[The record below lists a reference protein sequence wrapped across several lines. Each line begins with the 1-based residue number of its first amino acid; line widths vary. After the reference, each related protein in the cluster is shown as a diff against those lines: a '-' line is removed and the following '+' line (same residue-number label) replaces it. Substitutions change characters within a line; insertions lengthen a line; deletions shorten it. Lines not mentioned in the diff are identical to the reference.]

1 MKIESIRLR
10 NFKSFRDVEIKDI
23 PGFCVVVGAN
33 GTGKSTLFDV
43 FGFLKDALTNNVQT
57 ALNKR
62 GGFREV
68 HTRTAEGPIEV
79 EIKFR
84 FTTKIGDKTKR
95 PLATYTLAID
105 ETDGKP
111 YVKHEELSYKRGR
124 YGRPWKYLFFENGK
138 GEAVI
143 NEYDDVKDEADLERE
158 EQELKGNDIL
168 AIKGL
173 AQFRRYPAVSAL
185 GQMIENWH
193 VSDFH
198 ISSARSLPD
207 ADYAEHLSRE
217 GENLAL
223 VAQFLYENHRK
234 TFDRVL
240 AAMVK
245 RVPGI
250 SRVEAKTT
258 EEGRVLLKFQDGA
271 FQDPFLVRFVS
282 DGTVKMFAY
291 LVLLNDPN
299 PHPLL
304 CVEEP
309 ENQLYPSLLAE
320 LAEEFASYA
329 QADRQVFVSTHSPD
343 FLNAVELDN
352 VFWLVK
358 KDGFTQVKRAKDDE
372 QIAAFMKEGDQMGY
386 LWKEGFFKGADPQ

>member
-1 MKIESIRLR
+1 MKIEGIRLR
-10 NFKSFRDVEIKDI
+10 NFKSFRNVEIKDI
-23 PGFCVVVGAN
+23 PAFCVVVGAN
-33 GTGKSTLFDV
+33 GTGKSTLLDV
-43 FGFLKDALTNNVQT
+43 FSFLKDALTSNVQT

-62 GGFREV
+62 GGFKEV
-68 HTRTAEGPIEV
+68 HTRTTEGPIEV

-84 FTTKIGDKTKR
+84 FTATIGDKTKS

-105 ETDGKP
+105 ETGGKP
-111 YVKHEELSYKRGR
+111 SITREELSYRRGR
-124 YGRPWKYLFFENGK
+124 YGRPWRFLLFENGR
-138 GEAVI
+138 GETVI
-143 NEYDDVKDEADLERE
+143 NEYADVKDESELTRER
-158 EQELKGNDIL
+158 QELKGSDVL

-173 AQFRRYPAVSAL
+173 AQFRRYSAVGAL

-198 ISSARSLPD
+198 ISRARNVPD
-207 ADYAEHLSRE
+207 AGYAEHLSRE

-223 VAQFLYENHRK
+223 VTQFLYEHHRA
-234 TFDRVL
+234 TFDKIL

-250 SRVEAKTT
+250 SRVEVKTT

-282 DGTVKMFAY
+282 AGTVKMFAC

-304 CVEEP
+304 CVKEP
-309 ENQLYPSLLAE
+309 ENQLYPSLLGE

-329 QADRQVFVSTHSPD
+329 RADQQVFVSTHSPD
-343 FLNAVELDN
+343 FLNAVDVDN

-358 KDGFTQVKRAKDDE
+358 ENGFTRVMRARDDK
-372 QIAAFMKEGDQMGY
+372 QIVAFMQEGDRMGY
-386 LWKEGFFKGADPQ
+386 LWKEGFFKGATPQ